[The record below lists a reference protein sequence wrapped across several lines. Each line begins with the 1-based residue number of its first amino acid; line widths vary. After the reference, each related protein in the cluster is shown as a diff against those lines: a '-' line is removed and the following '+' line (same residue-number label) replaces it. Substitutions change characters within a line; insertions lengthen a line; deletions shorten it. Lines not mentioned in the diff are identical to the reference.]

1 MSVLSIVDWL
11 PRYRKSDFRY
21 DLIAGV
27 TVSALVVPKALGYA
41 GIAMVPI
48 ENGLYAA
55 AAGAL
60 IYALFG
66 TSRQISTGPSA
77 ALAAVAASSVITTGV
92 PADQAPQ
99 LVAAVTLMAGLL
111 FVLLAVFKMGWIS
124 RFLSKAVITGFLFG
138 AAIDVVVGELPKL
151 TGTDVSGKN
160 VWREFSDWISS
171 LDELHRTTLLVG
183 GVALATI
190 LVLRFA
196 APKVPG
202 ALVLVVG
209 GLVVSS
215 WLDLAGR
222 GVSTVGEVPRGMPAP
237 EFPGID
243 VFTENFATIAVAAV
257 ALLLIGFSQTA
268 GDARLFASR
277 HDYRIDVNQESIAE
291 GMSNLGA
298 GLFQGMPVSTSLS
311 ASSLSDSSGART
323 QMASVVTGVMVVLTL
338 FIFAPLFSDLPK
350 PVLGAIIIDAVVFG
364 MMDVAEMRRL
374 WRIDRID
381 FWIAIA
387 AIVGVLTAG
396 VLAGVVIG
404 IALSLGWL
412 VYVNAN
418 PATPELGRLPGTT
431 SFRSLDDHPDGETY
445 AGVFV
450 MRFEGGLYFVTTAV
464 LADRLRNLML
474 TADVPCETGGARLRG
489 GQLRRL
495 PGCGGA
501 RAFTSPR
508 RRARHIGPLR
518 PPQGKCA
525 AGARD
530 CGGHRTPRWEP
541 LARQHRRSGHRCARR
556 APAALMTAGARP
568 WNQDRSLAFCCWNSA
583 SVMTPLAFRSASLAS
598 SSAELD
604 GAATSRT

>member
-1 MSVLSIVDWL
+1 MSVLSVVDWL
-11 PRYRKSDFRY
+11 PRYRRSDFRY

-60 IYALFG
+60 MYALFG

-92 PADQAPQ
+92 PADEAPQ
-99 LVAAVTLMAGLL
+99 LVAAVTLMAGVL
-111 FVLLAVFKMGWIS
+111 FVLLAIFKMGWIS

-171 LDELHRTTLLVG
+171 VDELHRTTLLVG
-183 GVALATI
+183 GLALATI

-222 GVSTVGEVPRGMPAP
+222 GVATVGEVPRGLPTP

-277 HDYRIDVNQESIAE
+277 HDYQIDVDQESIAE

-350 PVLGAIIIDAVVFG
+350 PVLAAIIIDAVVFG
-364 MMDVAEMRRL
+364 MMDVPEMRRL
-374 WRIDRID
+374 WRVDRVD

-418 PATPELGRLPGTT
+418 PATPELGRLSGTT

-445 AGVFV
+445 PGVFV

-474 TADVPCETGGARLRG
+474 TAEIPVEQVVLDFEAVNFVDSQGVAELDRLLRLAGERGVSIRFARLRENVRDMLVIAG
-489 GQLRRL
+489 VIDRLGESHLHASIDGAVNAALAERRL
-495 PGCGGA
+495 P
-501 RAFTSPR
+501 
-508 RRARHIGPLR
+508 
-518 PPQGKCA
+518 
-525 AGARD
+525 
-530 CGGHRTPRWEP
+530 
-541 LARQHRRSGHRCARR
+541 
-556 APAALMTAGARP
+556 
-568 WNQDRSLAFCCWNSA
+568 
-583 SVMTPLAFRSASLAS
+583 
-598 SSAELD
+598 
-604 GAATSRT
+604 